1 MAGKRAPRRK
11 VASSHLGAI
20 IVLALGAWVH
30 PALSAT
36 GTGAL
41 CDQSIDAQPL
51 PDAGND
57 ELAIRVIDHGS
68 TSSVASD
75 DISLDERSD
84 SLVPEFSNR
93 TTGPRIDI
101 MLRPI
106 NSEVELQQPRL
117 PELED
122 GDDLSAP
129 LADKADAREEPTA
142 VLDSN
147 QSDTSVEFPGSSQ
160 DDLLRYRQQM
170 FRKDI

>member
-1 MAGKRAPRRK
+1 
-11 VASSHLGAI
+11 
-20 IVLALGAWVH
+20 
-30 PALSAT
+30 
-36 GTGAL
+36 
-41 CDQSIDAQPL
+41 
-51 PDAGND
+51 
-57 ELAIRVIDHGS
+57 
-68 TSSVASD
+68 
-75 DISLDERSD
+75 
-84 SLVPEFSNR
+84 
-93 TTGPRIDI
+93 